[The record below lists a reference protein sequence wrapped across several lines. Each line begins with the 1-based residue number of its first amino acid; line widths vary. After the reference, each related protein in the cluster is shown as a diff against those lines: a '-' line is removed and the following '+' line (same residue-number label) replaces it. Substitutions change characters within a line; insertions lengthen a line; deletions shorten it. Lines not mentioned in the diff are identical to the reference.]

1 MKKWQVHVIVVES
14 GNLETPV
21 PEAPV
26 ANFYGSRPP
35 ASFVAT
41 RLAAGLQRPP
51 SSLCYVALSEGHV
64 EEIAQALGALFPE
77 IALIV
82 LPPWDC
88 LPYDRVPPSRHSMGR
103 RMDALRIWTMAGKA
117 PRLLLTSLDA
127 TLQRVPPA
135 AVIAESGLELVT
147 GTSFNRGAFFDFI
160 KRTGYVQEG
169 LSDDPGEVAV
179 REGVIDIYPAGAP
192 GPMRI
197 VLSEDDRI
205 EELRGFDRLSQRT
218 ESYLDRVV
226 FGPASEAISIER
238 NAEDLA
244 PNARTME
251 RLLLRRYQN
260 MPTIFDF
267 LGDTGV
273 YLAPGSA
280 ERLERYLEIIE
291 DARQTREGLGETG
304 SSARSLY
311 LTRDEWQQHI
321 GNSAACTLDL
331 HAGVDLSMDTPD
343 FISRNAFTRFVR
355 DQLQKRLKVVISGT
369 GKRAEAFCQRAEK
382 ASGMSAVAID
392 NWQAVLEAQPATLLK
407 LPCDLKQGFI
417 DADAK
422 IAVLAVP
429 DGGRRKIIPC
439 TLLAEPELR
448 IGDVVV
454 HEEHGIGVLEDLES
468 IVVEG
473 IFRDAARL
481 RYRDGGSL
489 LVPMEDFGKLWRYG
503 SEPDAVVLDRLHT
516 DAWQMKREKIAA
528 DIQSTARHILKVARQ
543 RQTSQGEKLVPPP
556 DGFSAFAR
564 RFPFA
569 ETTDQ
574 ADAIKAVLSD
584 LASGTVM
591 NRLVCG
597 DVGFGKTE
605 IALRAAAAVALC
617 GRQVVVIAPT
627 TVLVRQ
633 HFTTF
638 KRRFAG
644 TGVSVGMLSRLLK
657 PSEAKQVKTALAEGG
672 VGIVVAT
679 QAILAKDVRFAHLSL
694 LIVDEEHRFGVKEKR
709 AMAKLSPSLHTLTM
723 SATPIPRTLQ
733 LAMAGVQEVSL
744 LATPPERRRPV
755 RTSVAAFDRA
765 SLRTGLMREYRR
777 GGQSFV
783 VVPRIEDIA
792 DIETMLRNIVPELC
806 VKVAHG
812 KMPAAAIDETIV
824 GFADGDGDILLA
836 TNIVENGLD
845 VPRANSI
852 FIMNAER
859 FGLAQLHQLRGRVGR
874 AGAQG
879 IACILTTQGAK
890 LAEETKLR
898 LSTLVENDRLGAGFA
913 ISLRDLDLRGG
924 GDIAGEHQA
933 GHMSIVGIGLYQKLL
948 ASTVAKIRKQ
958 QSSTR
963 HRAILNLGQ
972 AGTIPAGYVS
982 DAAVR
987 LNLYANLLRATTVSE
1002 IDDMEEEFEDRFG
1015 EPPRDSSLL
1024 LRTTRLQLAAGR
1036 LGFTKLEGGPKALA
1050 ITLTPA
1056 TPKKAIAALT
1066 KKARAV
1072 RREDRLIIEVLNDTF
1087 EKRLQLFERL
1097 VEAVS

>member
-1 MKKWQVHVIVVES
+1 MKKWLVQVSVVAS
-14 GNLETPV
+14 GNRETPV
-21 PEAPV
+21 TAAKI
-26 ANFYGSRPP
+26 ANPPASRPP

-41 RLAAGLQRPP
+41 RLAAGLQRSQ

-64 EEIAQALGALFPE
+64 GEIAQAVGALFPQ

-103 RMDALRIWTMAGKA
+103 RMDALRNWSMAGKA
-117 PRLLLTSLDA
+117 PRLLLTSLAA

-135 AVIAESGLELVT
+135 AVIAESRLELVA
-147 GTSFNRGAFFDFI
+147 GTSFHRETFFEFI
-160 KRTGYVQEG
+160 ERTGYVQEG
-169 LSDDPGEVAV
+169 VSDDPGEVAV

-197 VLSEDDRI
+197 VLSKDDRI

-226 FGPASEAISIER
+226 FGPASEAVSFER
-238 NAEDLA
+238 DAEDLA
-244 PNARTME
+244 PNAQTME
-251 RLLLRRYQN
+251 RLMLRRYET
-260 MPTIFDF
+260 MPTVFDF
-267 LGDTGV
+267 LGDAAVT
-273 YLAPGSA
+273 LAPGSA

-291 DARQTREGLGETG
+291 DARQAREGFGETG
-304 SSARSLY
+304 TSARSLY
-311 LTRDEWQQHI
+311 LTRDEWEQHI
-321 GNSAACTLDL
+321 GNSATRTLDL
-331 HAGVDLSMDTPD
+331 HAGADLSMDAPD
-343 FISRNAFTRFVR
+343 VTSRNAFAKFIQDR
-355 DQLQKRLKVVISGT
+355 LQQGLKVVISGT
-369 GKRAEAFCQRAEK
+369 GKRAEGLCRRAEK
-382 ASGMSAVAID
+382 ASGMAPLAVD
-392 NWQAVLEAQPATLLK
+392 SWQAVLEAQPATLLK
-407 LPCDLKQGFI
+407 LSCDLKQGFI
-417 DADAK
+417 DADTK
-422 IAVLAVP
+422 IALLAAP
-429 DGGRRKIIPC
+429 DGAGRKITHS

-473 IFRDAARL
+473 IARDAARL
-481 RYRDGGSL
+481 RYRDGGSV
-489 LVPMEDFGKLWRYG
+489 LVPMEEFGKLWRYG
-503 SEPDAVVLDRLHT
+503 SEPDAITLDRLHT
-516 DAWQMKREKIAA
+516 DAWHKKREKIAA

-543 RQTSQGEKLVPPP
+543 KQASQAEKLVPPR
-556 DGFSAFAR
+556 GEFSAFAR

-584 LASGTVM
+584 LASGKVM

-617 GRQVVVIAPT
+617 GRQVAVIAPT
-627 TVLVRQ
+627 TVLARQ
-633 HFTTF
+633 HFATF
-638 KRRFAG
+638 ERRFAG

-657 PSEAKQVKTALAEGG
+657 PGEAKQVKAALAEGRI
-672 VGIVVAT
+672 GIVVAT
-679 QAILAKDVRFAHLSL
+679 QAVLAKDVRFAHLSL
-694 LIVDEEHRFGVKEKR
+694 LIVDEEHRFGIKEKR
-709 AMAKLSPSLHTLTM
+709 AMANLAPSLHTLTM

-733 LAMAGVQEVSL
+733 SAMAGVQEVSI

-755 RTSVAAFDRA
+755 RTSLAAFDSA
-765 SLRTGLMREYRR
+765 SMRIGLMREYRR

-783 VVPRIEDIA
+783 VVPRIKDIA
-792 DIETMLRNIVPELC
+792 DIETMLRKIVPELS
-806 VKVAHG
+806 VRVAHG
-812 KMPAAAIDETIV
+812 KMPAAAIDEAIV

-879 IACILTTQGAK
+879 IACLLTEQGAK
-890 LAEETKLR
+890 LAEDTKLR

-924 GDIAGEHQA
+924 GDIAGEDQA
-933 GHMSIVGIGLYQKLL
+933 GHMRVVGIGLYQKLL
-948 ASTVAKIRKQ
+948 ASAVARTRKQ
-958 QSSTR
+958 PSSTH

-972 AGTIPAGYVS
+972 AGTIPADYVS

-987 LNLYANLLRATTVSE
+987 LNLYANQLRATTVSE

-1015 EPPRDSSLL
+1015 EPPREVTLL
-1024 LRTTRLQLAAGR
+1024 LRMTRLQLAAGR
-1036 LGFTKLEGGPKALA
+1036 LGFAKLEGGPKALA
-1050 ITLTPA
+1050 ITLTGA
-1056 TPKKAIAALT
+1056 TSKKAIALT
-1066 KKARAV
+1066 KKAGAV
-1072 RREDRLIIEVLNDTF
+1072 RREDRLIVELSNGTF
-1087 EKRLQLFERL
+1087 EKQLQLFERL
-1097 VEAVS
+1097 VEAAR